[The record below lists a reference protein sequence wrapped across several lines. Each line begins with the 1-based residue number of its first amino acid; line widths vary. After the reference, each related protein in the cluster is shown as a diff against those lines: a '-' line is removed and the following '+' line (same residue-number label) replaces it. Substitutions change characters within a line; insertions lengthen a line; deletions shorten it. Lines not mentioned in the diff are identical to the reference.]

1 MGRFE
6 KRSENSR
13 TGDPLTEADTALRA
27 VTEELQILQRTLLK
41 SLQEDIKRLQT
52 ERLRLID
59 DVKRLQEDKEE
70 LLQGRQ
76 LSELQVLLRQ
86 LANILASHISSQL
99 QSSLETLAK
108 QAVESTTEDSEKNNA
123 VLNQLL
129 GSLDDTLTITFHTL
143 QQEVKNYQSNIS
155 QQLSQMSLQQ
165 QQGEE
170 ILAELVNRLRGELV
184 RAELEKT
191 TQRSPQQSPPTVIQ
205 ITPHPADEPTEQQS
219 SSFWETPPHY
229 PPHYKEEPTEQQS
242 SSFEE
247 TPLHYVDEPTEQQ
260 YSKFWETSPHY
271 KEEPTQQ
278 QHPADEPTQQQ
289 HPADE
294 PTEQQYSKF
303 WETPPHH
310 KQESIEQQHPADEPT
325 EQEYSSFWETPPHH
339 KQESTQQQ
347 HPADEPTEQE
357 YSSFWETPPHH
368 KQESTQQQDTVD
380 ETTEQHSNFWETSP
394 HHQEESTEKE
404 ESINWDVETELETNT
419 IRQYGEAQ
427 IDLPEESKPFTF
439 TQDDVVRANS
449 FLESDTTFISN
460 GVSPREEVTT
470 STRSQRRNSAIA
482 PMGLVFILLS
492 TGVISLYNV
501 AIKVIFNPNSLIF
514 GAFDVQGLLTPTLG
528 NSLLILML
536 RMLVVVPL
544 MLVLAPI
551 LYPQVWQDL
560 QNLVESLRTKSRT
573 GNAKSKQILLLS
585 IVSGCFLFLSQVLI
599 YIAISQIATG
609 VAIAL
614 LFVYPAISALLA
626 WSLLREQP
634 TSFRFGAI
642 ASIFV
647 GQMMILAGDT
657 GVGTGNAFVGS
668 IAALVSGI
676 AFAFYIILT
685 RICASKLHPVPFTLI
700 NFATML
706 VLSLVGLIIPLP
718 ITWSLQVNPNKLLE
732 LILSAFILGVLTLVG
747 YIFNNVGVRKL
758 GATRSAILGAT
769 VPVLTVILTGV
780 IIQETLQ
787 PAQVLGVLLVTF
799 GAAAISYEKMRNHTK
814 TNATTSRN

>member
-13 TGDPLTEADTALRA
+13 TGDPFTEADTALRA
-27 VTEELQILQRTLLK
+27 VTEELQIIQRTLLK

-52 ERLRLID
+52 ERLRLVD
-59 DVKRLQEDKEE
+59 DVKRLQEEKEE

-108 QAVESTTEDSEKNNA
+108 QAVESPTEDSEKINTA
-123 VLNQLL
+123 ANQLL
-129 GSLDDTLTITFHTL
+129 GSLDDTLTVTFHTL
-143 QQEVKNYQSNIS
+143 QQEVKNYQTNIS

-191 TQRSPQQSPPTVIQ
+191 TQRSSQQSPPTVIQ
-205 ITPHPADEPTEQQS
+205 KTPYPADEPTEQQ
-219 SSFWETPPHY
+219 
-229 PPHYKEEPTEQQS
+229 
-242 SSFEE
+242 
-247 TPLHYVDEPTEQQ
+247 
-260 YSKFWETSPHY
+260 
-271 KEEPTQQ
+271 
-278 QHPADEPTQQQ
+278 
-289 HPADE
+289 
-294 PTEQQYSKF
+294 
-303 WETPPHH
+303 
-310 KQESIEQQHPADEPT
+310 
-325 EQEYSSFWETPPHH
+325 YSSFWETPPHH
-339 KQESTQQQ
+339 KEEPTQQQ
-347 HPADEPTEQE
+347 YSSFGETPLHYADEPTEQQ

-368 KQESTQQQDTVD
+368 KEEPTEQQHLADEPIEQQHLIDEPTEQQYSSFWETPPHHKEEPTEQQHPVDEPTEQQYSAFWETPPHPTD
-380 ETTEQHSNFWETSP
+380 ETTEQ
-394 HHQEESTEKE
+394 EEST
-404 ESINWDVETELETNT
+404 NWDVETELETNR
-419 IRQYGEAQ
+419 IQEYGEAQ
-427 IDLPEESKPFTF
+427 IDLPEESELFAF
-439 TQDDVVRANS
+439 TQDDVVTANS
-449 FLESDTTFISN
+449 FLEGDTTFISN
-460 GVSPREEVTT
+460 GVSPREEV
-470 STRSQRRNSAIA
+470 SIPTRSRRRNSAIA
-482 PMGLVFILLS
+482 PMGLLLILLS

-501 AIKVIFNPNSLIF
+501 AIKVIFNPDSLIF
-514 GAFDVQGLLTPTLG
+514 GAFEVEGLLTPTLG

-560 QNLVESLRTKSRT
+560 QNLAESLRTKSRT
-573 GNAKSKQILLLS
+573 TNAKSKQVLLLS

-657 GVGTGNAFVGS
+657 GVSTGNAFVGS

-700 NFATML
+700 NFAIML

-732 LILSAFILGVLTLVG
+732 LILSAFILGVLTLFG
-747 YIFNNVGVRKL
+747 YVFNNVGVRKL
-758 GATRSAILGAT
+758 GATRSAILGST
-769 VPVLTVILTGV
+769 VPVLTVILTGL

-787 PAQVLGVLLVTF
+787 PAQVLGVLLVTV

-814 TNATTSRN
+814 TTSTTSHN

>member
-1 MGRFE
+1 MGRYE

-13 TGDPLTEADTALRA
+13 TGDPFTEADTALRA
-27 VTEELQILQRTLLK
+27 VTEELQIIQRTLLK

-52 ERLRLID
+52 EKLRLVD
-59 DVKRLQEDKEE
+59 DVRRLQEEKEE

-108 QAVESTTEDSEKNNA
+108 QAVESTTEDSKESDA
-123 VLNQLL
+123 IANQLL

-143 QQEVKNYQSNIS
+143 QQEVKNYQTNIS

-205 ITPHPADEPTEQQS
+205 TTPYPADESTEQQY
-219 SSFWETPPHY
+219 SSFWETPIH
-229 PPHYKEEPTEQQS
+229 HKQEPTQQQYP
-242 SSFEE
+242 SFGE

-260 YSKFWETSPHY
+260 YSS
-271 KEEPTQQ
+271 
-278 QHPADEPTQQQ
+278 
-289 HPADE
+289 
-294 PTEQQYSKF
+294 F
-303 WETPPHH
+303 WETPPHPTDNTTEQQH
-310 KQESIEQQHPADEPT
+310 PADDTTEQQHPADEST
-325 EQEYSSFWETPPHH
+325 EQQYSSFWETPPHPTDNTT
-339 KQESTQQQ
+339 EQQ
-347 HPADEPTEQE
+347 HPADESTEQQ
-357 YSSFWETPPHH
+357 YSSFWEIPPHP
-368 KQESTQQQDTVD
+368 TDN
-380 ETTEQHSNFWETSP
+380 TTEQQHPSDESTEQQHSSFWEIPP
-394 HHQEESTEKE
+394 HPTDNTTEQEEST
-404 ESINWDVETELETNT
+404 NWDVETELETNR
-419 IRQYGEAQ
+419 IREYGEAQ
-427 IDLPEESKPFTF
+427 IDLPEESEPFTF
-439 TQDDVVRANS
+439 TQDDVVTANS
-449 FLESDTTFISN
+449 FLEGDTTFISN

-470 STRSQRRNSAIA
+470 SARSRRRNSAIA
-482 PMGLVFILLS
+482 PMGLLLILLS

-501 AIKVIFNPNSLIF
+501 AIKVIFNSDSLIF
-514 GAFDVQGLLTPTLG
+514 GAFEVEGLLTPTLG

-560 QNLVESLRTKSRT
+560 QNLAESLRTKSHT
-573 GNAKSKQILLLS
+573 ANAKSKQVLLLS
-585 IVSGCFLFLSQVLI
+585 MVSGCFLFLSQVLI

-657 GVGTGNAFVGS
+657 SVGTGNAFVGS

-706 VLSLVGLIIPLP
+706 MLSVVGLIIPLP

-732 LILSAFILGVLTLVG
+732 LILSAFILGVLTLFG
-747 YIFNNVGVRKL
+747 YVFNNVGVRKL

-769 VPVLTVILTGV
+769 VPVLTVILTGL

-787 PAQVLGVLLVTF
+787 PAQVLGVLLVTV

-814 TNATTSRN
+814 TSSNTSRH

>member
-13 TGDPLTEADTALRA
+13 TGDPFTEADTALRA
-27 VTEELQILQRTLLK
+27 VTEELQIIQRTLLK
-41 SLQEDIKRLQT
+41 SLQEDIKCLQT
-52 ERLRLID
+52 ERLRLVD
-59 DVKRLQEDKEE
+59 DVKRLQEEKEE

-108 QAVESTTEDSEKNNA
+108 QAVESTTEDSEESNA
-123 VLNQLL
+123 VANQLL

-143 QQEVKNYQSNIS
+143 QQEVKNYQTNIS

-184 RAELEKT
+184 RVELEKT

-205 ITPHPADEPTEQQS
+205 TTPHPADEPTEQQY
-219 SSFWETPPHY
+219 SSFWETPPH
-229 PPHYKEEPTEQQS
+229 HKEEPTQQQYP
-242 SSFEE
+242 SFGE

-260 YSKFWETSPHY
+260 YSSFWETPPNHQ
-271 KEEPTQQ
+271 EEPTQQ
-278 QHPADEPTQQQ
+278 QHPAEESTQQQ
-289 HPADE
+289 
-294 PTEQQYSKF
+294 
-303 WETPPHH
+303 
-310 KQESIEQQHPADEPT
+310 
-325 EQEYSSFWETPPHH
+325 YSSFWETPPHH
-339 KQESTQQQ
+339 QEEPTQQQ
-347 HPADEPTEQE
+347 HPAEEPTQQH
-357 YSSFWETPPHH
+357 SSFWETPPHH
-368 KQESTQQQDTVD
+368 QEEPTQ
-380 ETTEQHSNFWETSP
+380 
-394 HHQEESTEKE
+394 QEES
-404 ESINWDVETELETNT
+404 SDWDVETELETNR
-419 IRQYGEAQ
+419 IREYGEAQ
-427 IDLPEESKPFTF
+427 IDLPEESEVFAFTN
-439 TQDDVVRANS
+439 DDVVSANS
-449 FLESDTTFISN
+449 FLEGDTTFISN

-470 STRSQRRNSAIA
+470 SARSQRKNSAIA
-482 PMGLVFILLS
+482 PMGLLFILLS

-514 GAFDVQGLLTPTLG
+514 GAFEVEGLLTPTLG

-573 GNAKSKQILLLS
+573 ANAKSKQVLLLS

-599 YIAISQIATG
+599 YIAISQITTG
-609 VAIAL
+609 IAIAL
-614 LFVYPAISALLA
+614 LFIYPAISALLA

-685 RICASKLHPVPFTLI
+685 RVCASKLHPVPFTLI

-706 VLSLVGLIIPLP
+706 VLSLVGLILPLP

-732 LILSAFILGVLTLVG
+732 LILSAFILGVLTLFG
-747 YIFNNVGVRKL
+747 YVFNNVGVRKL

-799 GAAAISYEKMRNHTK
+799 GAAAISYEKIRNHTK
-814 TNATTSRN
+814 TTGTTSRN

>member
-1 MGRFE
+1 MGRYE

-13 TGDPLTEADTALRA
+13 TGDPFTEADTALRA
-27 VTEELQILQRTLLK
+27 VTEELQIIQRTLLK

-52 ERLRLID
+52 ERLRLVD
-59 DVKRLQEDKEE
+59 DVRRLQEEKEE

-108 QAVESTTEDSEKNNA
+108 QAIESTTEDSEENNA
-123 VLNQLL
+123 VVNQLL

-143 QQEVKNYQSNIS
+143 QQEVKNYQTNIS

-205 ITPHPADEPTEQQS
+205 TIPYPADEPTEQQHS
-219 SSFWETPPHY
+219 GFWETPPHQ
-229 PPHYKEEPTEQQS
+229 KQEPTEQQYPT
-242 SSFEE
+242 FGE

-260 YSKFWETSPHY
+260 YSV
-271 KEEPTQQ
+271 
-278 QHPADEPTQQQ
+278 
-289 HPADE
+289 
-294 PTEQQYSKF
+294 F

-310 KQESIEQQHPADEPT
+310 KEEQTEQQRTADNTTEQQHPAEEPIEQQYSSFWETPTDPTDDTTEQQHPAEEPT
-325 EQEYSSFWETPPHH
+325 EQQYSSFWETLPNPTDDTTEQQHPAEEPTEQQYSSFWETPPHPTDDTT
-339 KQESTQQQ
+339 EQQ
-347 HPADEPTEQE
+347 HPAEEPTEQQ
-357 YSSFWETPPHH
+357 YSSFWETPPHPTDDT
-368 KQESTQQQDTVD
+368 TQ
-380 ETTEQHSNFWETSP
+380 
-394 HHQEESTEKE
+394 QEEST
-404 ESINWDVETELETNT
+404 NWDVDTELETNR
-419 IRQYGEAQ
+419 IREYGEAQ
-427 IDLPEESKPFTF
+427 IDLPEESEAFAF
-439 TQDDVVRANS
+439 TQDDVMTANS
-449 FLESDTTFISN
+449 FLEDDTTFISN
-460 GVSPREEVTT
+460 GVSPRKEVTT
-470 STRSQRRNSAIA
+470 TVRSRRRNSAIA
-482 PMGLVFILLS
+482 PIGLLFVLLS

-501 AIKVIFNPNSLIF
+501 AIKVIFNSDSLIF
-514 GAFDVQGLLTPTLG
+514 GAFEVQGLLTPTLG

-560 QNLVESLRTKSRT
+560 QNFAESLRTKSRST
-573 GNAKSKQILLLS
+573 NAKSKQVLLLS

-732 LILSAFILGVLTLVG
+732 LILSAFILGVLTLFG
-747 YIFNNVGVRKL
+747 YVFNNIGVRKL
-758 GATRSAILGAT
+758 GATRSAIIGAT
-769 VPVLTVILTGV
+769 VPVLTVILTGL

-787 PAQVLGVLLVTF
+787 PAQVLGVLLVTA
-799 GAAAISYEKMRNHTK
+799 GAAAISYEKMRNHTQN
-814 TNATTSRN
+814 TGTTSHN

>member
-1 MGRFE
+1 MGRYE

-13 TGDPLTEADTALRA
+13 TGDPFTEADTALRA
-27 VTEELQILQRTLLK
+27 VTEELQIIQRTLLK

-52 ERLRLID
+52 ERLRLVD
-59 DVKRLQEDKEE
+59 DVRRLQEEKEE

-108 QAVESTTEDSEKNNA
+108 QAIESTTEDSEENNA
-123 VLNQLL
+123 VVNQLL

-143 QQEVKNYQSNIS
+143 QQEVKNYQTNIS

-205 ITPHPADEPTEQQS
+205 TITYPADEPTEQQNS
-219 SSFWETPPHY
+219 GFWETPPHQ
-229 PPHYKEEPTEQQS
+229 KQEPTEQQYPT
-242 SSFEE
+242 FGE

-260 YSKFWETSPHY
+260 YSV
-271 KEEPTQQ
+271 
-278 QHPADEPTQQQ
+278 
-289 HPADE
+289 
-294 PTEQQYSKF
+294 F
-303 WETPPHH
+303 WETPPHY
-310 KQESIEQQHPADEPT
+310 KEEQTEQQRTADDTTEQQHPAEEFIEQQHSSFWETPTDPTDDTTEQQHPAEEFIEQQHSSFWETLPNPTDDTTEQQHPAEEPT
-325 EQEYSSFWETPPHH
+325 EQQYSSFWETPPHPTDDTT
-339 KQESTQQQ
+339 EQQ
-347 HPADEPTEQE
+347 HPAEEPTEQQ
-357 YSSFWETPPHH
+357 YSSFWETPPHTTDDT
-368 KQESTQQQDTVD
+368 TQ
-380 ETTEQHSNFWETSP
+380 
-394 HHQEESTEKE
+394 QEEST
-404 ESINWDVETELETNT
+404 NWDVDTELETNR
-419 IRQYGEAQ
+419 IREYGEAQ
-427 IDLPEESKPFTF
+427 IDLPEESEAFAF
-439 TQDDVVRANS
+439 TQDDVMTANS
-449 FLESDTTFISN
+449 FLEDDTTFISN
-460 GVSPREEVTT
+460 GVSPRKEVTT
-470 STRSQRRNSAIA
+470 TVRSRRRNSAIA
-482 PMGLVFILLS
+482 PIGLLFVLLS

-501 AIKVIFNPNSLIF
+501 AIKVIFNSDSLIF
-514 GAFDVQGLLTPTLG
+514 GAFEVQGLLTATLG

-560 QNLVESLRTKSRT
+560 QNFAESLRTKSHST
-573 GNAKSKQILLLS
+573 NAKSKQVLLLS

-732 LILSAFILGVLTLVG
+732 LILSAFILGVLTLFG
-747 YIFNNVGVRKL
+747 YVFNNIGVRKL
-758 GATRSAILGAT
+758 GATRSAIIGAT
-769 VPVLTVILTGV
+769 VPVLTVILTGL

-787 PAQVLGVLLVTF
+787 PAQVLGVLLVTA
-799 GAAAISYEKMRNHTK
+799 GAAAISYEKMRNHTQN
-814 TNATTSRN
+814 TGTTSHN

>member
-13 TGDPLTEADTALRA
+13 TGDPFTEADTALRA
-27 VTEELQILQRTLLK
+27 VTEELQIIQRTLLK

-52 ERLRLID
+52 EKLRLVD
-59 DVKRLQEDKEE
+59 DVKRLQEEKEE

-108 QAVESTTEDSEKNNA
+108 QAVESSTEESEESNA
-123 VLNQLL
+123 VANQLL

-143 QQEVKNYQSNIS
+143 QQEVKNYQTNIS

-165 QQGEE
+165 QQGED

-205 ITPHPADEPTEQQS
+205 TIPHPADNPTEQLYA
-219 SSFWETPPHY
+219 SFGETPLHY
-229 PPHYKEEPTEQQS
+229 PDDPTEQQS

-247 TPLHYVDEPTEQQ
+247 TLLHSTDDPTE
-260 YSKFWETSPHY
+260 
-271 KEEPTQQ
+271 Q
-278 QHPADEPTQQQ
+278 QHPADEPIEPQ

-294 PTEQQYSKF
+294 PTEQQYASF
-303 WETPPHH
+303 WETPPHPVD
-310 KQESIEQQHPADEPT
+310 EPIEPQHPADEPT
-325 EQEYSSFWETPPHH
+325 EQQYASFWETPPHPVD
-339 KQESTQQQ
+339 EPIEPQ
-347 HPADEPTEQE
+347 HPADEPTEQQ
-357 YSSFWETPPHH
+357 YASFWETPPHP
-368 KQESTQQQDTVD
+368 VD
-380 ETTEQHSNFWETSP
+380 EPTEQ
-394 HHQEESTEKE
+394 E
-404 ESINWDVETELETNT
+404 ESINWDVETELETNR
-419 IRQYGEAQ
+419 IREYGEAQ
-427 IDLPEESKPFTF
+427 IDLPEESEAFAF
-439 TQDDVVRANS
+439 TQDDVVTANS
-449 FLESDTTFISN
+449 FLEGDTRFRSN
-460 GVSPREEVTT
+460 GVPPREEVTT
-470 STRSQRRNSAIA
+470 SARSRRRNSAIA
-482 PMGLVFILLS
+482 PMGLLLIFLS

-514 GAFDVQGLLTPTLG
+514 GAFEVQGLLTPTLG

-573 GNAKSKQILLLS
+573 ANAKSKQVLLLS
-585 IVSGCFLFLSQVLI
+585 MVSGCFLFLSQVLI

-685 RICASKLHPVPFTLI
+685 RICASKLHPVPFTLM

-706 VLSLVGLIIPLP
+706 VLSLVGLLIPLP
-718 ITWSLQVNPNKLLE
+718 MTWSLQVNPNQLLE
-732 LILSAFILGVLTLVG
+732 LILSAFILGVLTLFG
-747 YIFNNVGVRKL
+747 YVFNNVGVRKL
-758 GATRSAILGAT
+758 GATRSAIIGAT
-769 VPVLTVILTGV
+769 VPVLTVILTGL

-814 TNATTSRN
+814 TTSTTSRN

>member
-13 TGDPLTEADTALRA
+13 TGDPFTEADTALRA
-27 VTEELQILQRTLLK
+27 VTEELQIIQRTLLK

-52 ERLRLID
+52 EKLRLVD
-59 DVKRLQEDKEE
+59 DVKRLQDEKEE
-70 LLQGRQ
+70 LLHGRQ

-108 QAVESTTEDSEKNNA
+108 QAVESNTEDSEESNA
-123 VLNQLL
+123 VANQLL

-143 QQEVKNYQSNIS
+143 QQEVKNYQTNIS

-184 RAELEKT
+184 RVELEKT
-191 TQRSPQQSPPTVIQ
+191 TQRSPQQSSPTVIQ
-205 ITPHPADEPTEQQS
+205 KIPHPADEPTEQLYS
-219 SSFWETPPHY
+219 HFWETPPH
-229 PPHYKEEPTEQQS
+229 HQEEPTEQQYP
-242 SSFEE
+242 SFEE
-247 TPLHYVDEPTEQQ
+247 TPLHYVEEQTEQKYSNFWETSPNHQEETTQQQHPVDEPTEQKYSSFWETSPNHQEEPTQQQHPVDEPTEQQ
-260 YSKFWETSPHY
+260 YSSFWETPPNHQ
-271 KEEPTQQ
+271 EEPTQQ
-278 QHPADEPTQQQ
+278 QHPV
-289 HPADE
+289 DE
-294 PTEQQYSKF
+294 PTEQQYS
-303 WETPPHH
+303 
-310 KQESIEQQHPADEPT
+310 S
-325 EQEYSSFWETPPHH
+325 
-339 KQESTQQQ
+339 
-347 HPADEPTEQE
+347 
-357 YSSFWETPPHH
+357 
-368 KQESTQQQDTVD
+368 
-380 ETTEQHSNFWETSP
+380 FWETSP
-394 HHQEESTEKE
+394 NHQEEPTEE
-404 ESINWDVETELETNT
+404 ESIDWDVETELEINR
-419 IRQYGEAQ
+419 IREYGEAQ
-427 IDLPEESKPFTF
+427 IDLPEESEAFAFTN
-439 TQDDVVRANS
+439 DDVVTANS
-449 FLESDTTFISN
+449 FLEDDTTFISN

-470 STRSQRRNSAIA
+470 SARSQRKNSAIA
-482 PMGLVFILLS
+482 PMGLLFILLS

-514 GAFDVQGLLTPTLG
+514 GAFEADGLLTPTLG

-560 QNLVESLRTKSRT
+560 QNLVQSLRTKSRT
-573 GNAKSKQILLLS
+573 ANAKSKQVLLLS

-685 RICASKLHPVPFTLI
+685 RVCASKLHPVPFTLI

-706 VLSLVGLIIPLP
+706 VLSLVGLILPLP

-732 LILSAFILGVLTLVG
+732 LILSAFILGVLTLFG
-747 YIFNNVGVRKL
+747 YVFNNVGVRKL

-799 GAAAISYEKMRNHTK
+799 GAAAISYEKMRNYTK
-814 TNATTSRN
+814 TAGTNSHN